1 MVQPGARVLAQQAEY
16 QRGDYVVTTDHA
28 RFDRTAIHAFLTRS
42 YWAEGIPREVVDR
55 AIFGSLSF
63 GLFEGERQIGF
74 ARAVTDG
81 ATFAYLADVYVLE
94 SHRGRGLGRWLVEC
108 VMAHPDLQGLRRFML
123 VTRDAHEIY
132 RPFGFEELRAPERH
146 MERVPLNPYGRT
158 PS

>member
-1 MVQPGARVLAQQAEY
+1 MVQPGARVLAQHAEY
-16 QRGDYVVTTDHA
+16 QRGDFVLTTDPG

-42 YWAEGIPREVVDR
+42 YWAEGIPREVVER
-55 AIFGSLSF
+55 AIEGSLSF

-146 MERVPLNPYGRT
+146 MERVLANPYGRT